1 VILETE
7 RLTLSPV
14 VQSDAPAIYLMMSD
28 PQVMAHWDVEPIA
41 DPEVVEA
48 FVASQVREVEEG
60 AGWYWSM
67 RLTAPEKASGGT
79 FLGVCDLSDVDWRHR
94 RAEVG
99 FMMGK
104 EAWGQ
109 GYAWEAM
116 TSVLAFAASQGL
128 KRLTARTHV
137 GNVRSDSL
145 LTRLGFAQEG
155 YLHGHVDRDG
165 ERRDC
170 RLWGMLL

>member
-1 VILETE
+1 MILETE

-14 VQSDAPAIYLMMSD
+14 VLEDAPDVYLMMSD
-28 PQVMAHWDVEPIA
+28 PEVMAHWDVEPID
-41 DPEVVEA
+41 DPDVVA
-48 FVASQVREVEEG
+48 SIVASQAQETAMG
-60 AGWYWSM
+60 GGWYWSM
-67 RLTAPEKASGGT
+67 RLTADGT
-79 FLGVCDLSDVDWRHR
+79 FLGVCDLSDVDWRHK

-104 EAWGQ
+104 DSWGK

-116 TSVLAFAASQGL
+116 TSVLAFAAGEGL

-137 GNVRSDSL
+137 GNTRSDSL
-145 LTRLGFAQEG
+145 LTRLGFTQEG
-155 YLHGHVDRDG
+155 YLNGHIDREG

>member
-1 VILETE
+1 MILETE
-7 RLTLSPV
+7 RLTLAPV
-14 VQSDAPAIYLMMSD
+14 VQADAPLIYLMMSD
-28 PQVMAHWDVEPIA
+28 PDVMAHWDVEAIE
-41 DPEVVEA
+41 DPDVVEA
-48 FVASQVREVEEG
+48 FVTAQVREVEAG

-67 RLTAPEKASGGT
+67 RLTADGT
-79 FLGVCDLSDVDWRHR
+79 FVGVCDLSDVDWRHH

-104 EAWGQ
+104 DAWGN

-116 TSVLAFAASQGL
+116 TAVLAFAAGEGL
-128 KRLTARTHV
+128 RRLTARTHV
-137 GNVRSDSL
+137 GNTRSDSL
-145 LTRLGFAQEG
+145 LTRLGFKQEG

>member
-1 VILETE
+1 MILETE

-28 PQVMAHWDVEPIA
+28 PQVMAHWDVEPID
-41 DPEVVEA
+41 DPDVVEGYV
-48 FVASQVREVEEG
+48 VAQVRETAQG
-60 AGWYWSM
+60 GGWYWSM
-67 RLTAPEKASGGT
+67 RLTADAS
-79 FLGVCDLSDVDWRHR
+79 FLGVCDLSDIDWRHH

-99 FMMGK
+99 FMMGRD
-104 EAWGQ
+104 AWGQ

-116 TSVLAFAASQGL
+116 TSVLAFAAGEGL

-137 GNVRSDSL
+137 GNLRSDSL
-145 LTRLGFAQEG
+145 LTRLGFTQEG
-155 YLHGHVDRDG
+155 YLHGHIDRDG

>member
-1 VILETE
+1 MILETE

-14 VQSDAPAIYLMMSD
+14 VQEDAPAIYLMMSD
-28 PQVMAHWDVEPIA
+28 PEVMAHWDVEAIE
-41 DPEVVEA
+41 DPDLVEA
-48 FVASQVREVEEG
+48 FVASQVEEVAGG

-67 RLTAPEKASGGT
+67 RLTADQT
-79 FLGVCDLSDVDWRHR
+79 FLGVCDLSDVDWRHK

-104 EAWGQ
+104 DAWGQ

-116 TSVLAFAASQGL
+116 TSVLAFAAGQGL

-137 GNVRSDSL
+137 GNTRSDSL
-145 LTRLGFAQEG
+145 LTRLGFKQEG

>member
-1 VILETE
+1 MILETE
-7 RLTLSPV
+7 RLTLAPV
-14 VQSDAPAIYLMMSD
+14 VQGDAPAIYLMMSD
-28 PQVMAHWDVEPIA
+28 PEVMAHWDVEPIE
-41 DPEVVEA
+41 DPDVVEA
-48 FVASQVREVEEG
+48 YVAAQVREVEEG

-67 RLTAPEKASGGT
+67 RLIEDGV
-79 FLGVCDLSDVDWRHR
+79 FLGVCDLSDVDWRHH

-104 EAWGQ
+104 DSWGK
-109 GYAWEAM
+109 GYAFEAM
-116 TSVLAFAASQGL
+116 ASVLAFAASQGL

-145 LTRLGFAQEG
+145 LAKLGFKQEG
-155 YLHGHVDRDG
+155 YLHGHIDREG

>member
-7 RLTLSPV
+7 RLTLAPV
-14 VQSDAPAIYLMMSD
+14 IQANAPAIYLMMSD
-28 PQVMAHWDVEPIA
+28 PQVMAHWDVEPIE
-41 DPEVVEA
+41 DPDVVEA

-67 RLTAPEKASGGT
+67 RLTADDSI
-79 FLGVCDLSDVDWRHR
+79 LGVCDLSDVDWRHH
-94 RAEVG
+94 RAEIG
-99 FMMGK
+99 FMMGRD
-104 EAWGQ
+104 AWGK

-116 TSVLAFAASQGL
+116 TSVLAFAAGQGL

-137 GNVRSDSL
+137 GNIRSDSL
-145 LTRLGFAQEG
+145 LTRLGFKQEG
-155 YLHGHVDRDG
+155 YLHGHVDREG

>member
-1 VILETE
+1 MILETE

-14 VQSDAPAIYLMMSD
+14 VLEDAPDVYLMMSD
-28 PQVMAHWDVEPIA
+28 PEVMAHWDVEPID
-41 DPEVVEA
+41 DPDVVTSI
-48 FVASQVREVEEG
+48 VASQAQETTIG
-60 AGWYWSM
+60 GGWYWSM
-67 RLTAPEKASGGT
+67 RLTADRT
-79 FLGVCDLSDVDWRHR
+79 FLGVCDLSDVDWRHK

-104 EAWGQ
+104 DSWGK

-116 TSVLAFAASQGL
+116 TSVLAFAAGEGL

-137 GNVRSDSL
+137 GNTRSDSL
-145 LTRLGFAQEG
+145 LTRLGFKQEG
-155 YLHGHVDRDG
+155 YLNGHIDREG